1 MEDLIRYELFEL
13 EVLDRLKRDGL
24 LERLIFGG
32 GTMLRLCHDMQR
44 YSVDLDFWLRP
55 GTRADAYYRR
65 LQRALTQAFEMTDSK
80 QKFFTRLRR
89 KPRASARGG
98 RRSGCRCEAPQERS
112 RAGFGAVPP
121 HGRQTGAT
129 GVSPWGSTLLFELH
143 SPGYPRRLKLEIRRR
158 VPRCDTEEKI
168 AFSPHGTTQV
178 LVTGMTLAQMLRN
191 KVEALLDRQ
200 EIRDAFDLEFLLRRG
215 VALEASVEQ
224 LRRMAQIL
232 QRFRPQDYRVTLGSL
247 LEAAARTYYQTH
259 RFAYLA
265 ERIQAKLTAS

>member
-1 MEDLIRYELFEL
+1 MDDLIRHELFEL

-32 GTMLRLCHDMQR
+32 GTMLRLCHDMPR

-55 GTRADAYYRR
+55 GTRADAYARR
-65 LQRALTQAFEMTDSK
+65 LQRALAQAFELTDSK
-80 QKFFTRLRR
+80 QKFFT
-89 KPRASARGG
+89 
-98 RRSGCRCEAPQERS
+98 
-112 RAGFGAVPP
+112 
-121 HGRQTGAT
+121 
-129 GVSPWGSTLLFELH
+129 LLFECR

-158 VPRCDTEEKI
+158 TPTCDTEEKI

-191 KVEALLDRQ
+191 KVAALLDRQ

-215 VALEASVEQ
+215 VALEASAEQ
-224 LRRMAQIL
+224 LRRMAQVL

-247 LEAAARTYYQTH
+247 LEPPDRAYYQIH
-259 RFAYLA
+259 RFAYLT

>member
-1 MEDLIRYELFEL
+1 MDDLIRHERFEL

-32 GTMLRLCHDMQR
+32 GTMLRLCHDMNR

-65 LQRALTQAFEMTDSK
+65 LQRALAQAFEITDSK
-80 QKFFTRLRR
+80 QKIF
-89 KPRASARGG
+89 
-98 RRSGCRCEAPQERS
+98 
-112 RAGFGAVPP
+112 
-121 HGRQTGAT
+121 
-129 GVSPWGSTLLFELH
+129 TLLFELR

-158 VPRCDTEEKI
+158 TPTCDTEEKI

-224 LRRMAQIL
+224 LRRMAQVL

-247 LEAAARTYYQTH
+247 LEPTPRAYYQTH
-259 RFAYLA
+259 QFVYLA
-265 ERIQAKLTAS
+265 ERIQVKLTAS

>member
-1 MEDLIRYELFEL
+1 MDDLIRHELFEL
-13 EVLDRLKRDGL
+13 EVLDRLKREGL

-32 GTMLRLCHDMQR
+32 GTMLRLCHDMNR

-65 LQRALTQAFEMTDSK
+65 LQQALTRAFEITDSK
-80 QKFFTRLRR
+80 QKFFTLLCELR
-89 KPRASARGG
+89 
-98 RRSGCRCEAPQERS
+98 
-112 RAGFGAVPP
+112 
-121 HGRQTGAT
+121 
-129 GVSPWGSTLLFELH
+129 

-158 VPRCDTEEKI
+158 VPTCDTEEKI
-168 AFSPHGTTQV
+168 AFSPHGITQV
-178 LVTGMTLAQMLRN
+178 LVHGMTLAQMLRN

-215 VALEASVEQ
+215 VAFEAPVEQ
-224 LRRMAQIL
+224 ARQMARIL

-247 LEAAARTYYQTH
+247 LEADARAYYQTH

-265 ERIQAKLTAS
+265 ERIQAKLTAAS